1 MFLKRKIMPK
11 RIFVLFFA
19 LVVCLLT
26 FSSCSNLE
34 DDSDSNSNL
43 AYLISS
49 SSSSLRFSFSGSQI
63 LRLAATSSDS
73 AADSESAAYT
83 LKIAISGDYT
93 AEKEL
98 EISDTAETQT
108 ISFEDLTAGWTLAVE
123 VSIYEGVILRYTNS
137 DSITLKSGE
146 NTLNLALSKYVSTP
160 SVWLYKSTADA
171 NNAALN
177 QTLSYNSS
185 STSTLSENVSI
196 TLPYA
201 FDENGNLWTADYS
214 SASFTLTKYS
224 LSSSTGLYSA
234 SGNSYTIS
242 GISSTPTDI
251 CYDVSKDYIY
261 ILAANTSSTESTVY
275 AVDISA
281 PSELKSS
288 LTLSNS
294 ATVSSQSVTIN
305 PSQIAVYGNTVYIAG
320 SASLSYGS
328 ITINSYGQIFKISF
342 TDDGTSATSY
352 TPEHLTT
359 LCTDSV
365 LDGYDST
372 NETNIEISDLQIGD
386 GLGNDTTTL
395 YALVRSCTSSF
406 TALENFIIYSRGAFV
421 SIDTSASSPTPVVYG
436 WTNFSQTASSS
447 NPVYSGTFYSPS
459 STTGTDLFGPSHFA
473 AIVPKKL
480 VFVDD
485 GISYESGGTFNNQ
498 DSLVEFDIAN
508 ASLSKGTGV
517 SATIPYASGFTVN

>member
-1 MFLKRKIMPK
+1 MPK
-11 RIFVLFFA
+11 KFAVLFSL

-34 DDSDSNSNL
+34 ADSDSDSN
-43 AYLISS
+43 I
-49 SSSSLRFSFSGSQI
+49 SSSSLRFSFSGSQVS
-63 LRLAATSSDS
+63 RLATGSSDIS
-73 AADSESAAYT
+73 YSESAAYT

-160 SVWLYKSTADA
+160 SVWLYKSKADA

-177 QTLSYNSS
+177 QTLSFNSS
-185 STSTLSENVSI
+185 STSSLSENVST

-201 FDENGNLWTADYS
+201 FDENGNLWTADS
-214 SASFTLTKYS
+214 SSDLTLTKYS

-261 ILAANTSSTESTVY
+261 ILVADTSDTESTVY

-485 GISYESGGTFNNQ
+485 GISYESDGTFNNQ

-508 ASLSKGTGV
+508 ASLSKGASV
-517 SATIPYASGFTVN
+517 SATIPHASGFTVK

>member
-11 RIFVLFFA
+11 RISVLFFA

-43 AYLISS
+43 VYLISS

-73 AADSESAAYT
+73 AADSESTAYT

-98 EISDTAETQT
+98 EISDTSETQT

-160 SVWLYKSTADA
+160 SVWLYKSKADA
-171 NNAALN
+171 KNAALN

-185 STSTLSENVSI
+185 STSTLSENVST

-201 FDENGNLWTADYS
+201 FDENGNLWTADLS
-214 SASFTLTKYS
+214 SDFTLTKYS
-224 LSSSTGLYSA
+224 LSSSTGLYNA

-242 GISSTPTDI
+242 GISSTSKLADI

-261 ILAANTSSTESTVY
+261 ILVANSDTESTVY

-320 SASLSYGS
+320 SASLYGN
-328 ITINSYGQIFKISF
+328 ITIKSYGQIFKISF

-352 TPEHLTT
+352 TPDHLTT
-359 LCTDSV
+359 LCTASV
-365 LDGYDST
+365 LDGYDLT

-485 GISYESGGTFNNQ
+485 GISYESDGTFNNQ

-508 ASLSKGTGV
+508 ASLSKGASV